1 MNNKIFKIIL
11 AILCAFLFSISS
23 FLYYKNSSFF
33 YNFSNFKTP
42 DSINLNID
50 SIESI
55 KPIESIE
62 STKQEFYIQNIEK
75 MAHSSS
81 MVDLNDKIM
90 IVFFAGDRE
99 GAKNTKIY
107 QSFYNKSKNTFD
119 KTIAILD
126 KEMLEKASGKYI
138 KKLGNPLIFK
148 DNSNNINLFVVG
160 VSLGGWA
167 TSKIYH
173 FRFNENLVDLEFI
186 QELHLSPFANLSHL
200 VRTQPILLEKGFILP
215 IYHEIA
221 NKYPLLAFFDEN
233 GKLLFTKK
241 FGKINQLQPSI
252 IALNQNECL
261 SIFRSRFNIF
271 LQKCKDNANSF
282 EEQIQTNIDNY
293 DSSLILL
300 NLNDKILA
308 IHNEDEKNGDA
319 RDRISLSVLK
329 DIENGNFKKIL
340 ELDFE
345 ANQGVSYPSALV
357 DSENL
362 YTSYTYKNQIKF
374 LKINLNT
381 IYNLIKEKGE

>member
-1 MNNKIFKIIL
+1 MYKIIL
-11 AILCAFLFSISS
+11 AFLCAFLFSISS
-23 FLYYKNSSFF
+23 FLYYKNSNFF
-33 YNFSNFKTP
+33 YNFSNFKISNQNTFSN
-42 DSINLNID
+42 DKIN
-50 SIESI
+50 SIENI
-55 KPIESIE
+55 
-62 STKQEFYIQNIEK
+62 KQEFYIQNPEK

-107 QSFYNKSKNTFD
+107 QSFYNKSNNTFD

-126 KEMLEKASGKYI
+126 REMLAKASGKYI

-148 DNSNNINLFVVG
+148 DNANNINLFVVG

-173 FRFNENLVDLEFI
+173 FRFNENLIDLEFI
-186 QELHLSPFANLSHL
+186 QELNLSPFANLSHL
-200 VRTQPILLEKGFILP
+200 VRTQPILLENGFILP
-215 IYHEIA
+215 IYHEVA
-221 NKYPLLAFFDEN
+221 NKYSLLAFFNEK

-271 LQKCKDNANSF
+271 LQKCINNANSF
-282 EEQIQTNIDNY
+282 EEQIQTNISNY

-300 NLNDKILA
+300 NLNNKILA

-319 RDRISLSVLK
+319 RDRISLSILK
-329 DIENGNFKKIL
+329 DNENGIFKKIL
-340 ELDFE
+340 ELDYNK
-345 ANQGVSYPSALV
+345 NQEVSYPSALT
-357 DSENL
+357 DSENI
-362 YTSYTYKNQIKF
+362 YISYTYNKQIKL

-381 IYNLIKEKGE
+381 IYDLIKEKGE